1 VLRRKIAAARAVQ
14 AEGGPGADK
23 SWRLALARAAR
34 DQFNLPLEVASLRL
48 AVISL
53 AELLELPFAGGLI
66 SILQGPSEGIG
77 LLVLSSDVVAAL
89 IEVQTLGKVGLGAPE
104 QRKPTRTDAAMIAPF
119 LDAALIELEEEL
131 AEEADLVW
139 TSGFRYAS
147 FLDDPRPLGLLM
159 EDVGYRLLQAEVSLG
174 LGARKGAVFMVLPAK
189 GKGRLP
195 ALGSG
200 PIVDPQAAAQSFTLD
215 LAVQIEAAGVVLEAI
230 LGRIS
235 LPLQRVMALQI
246 GEVIPL
252 GRASI
257 DKIQI
262 AGLDG
267 GAVTEGKLGQ
277 NRGMRAIRLGAA
289 QQGASHELTARRPG
303 EMQAA
308 AMGFAA
314 AEAPMDF
321 AADFAAEPAEMEF
334 AAPAE
339 LDFAAEPTDFAAE
352 PAPEDFLAQFGTPL
366 AQAG

>member
-1 VLRRKIAAARAVQ
+1 MLRRKIAAARAVQ

-23 SWRLALARAAR
+23 SWRLAIARAAR
-34 DQFNLPLEVASLRL
+34 DQFNLPLEVTRL
-48 AVISL
+48 QLAAVSL

-66 SILQGPSEGIG
+66 SILQGPSDGIG
-77 LLVLSSDVVAAL
+77 LLVLSADVVAAL
-89 IEVQTLGKVGLGAPE
+89 IEVQTLGKVGLGPPE

-139 TSGFRYAS
+139 ASGFRYAS

-174 LGARKGAVFMVLPAK
+174 LGGRKGRIFMVLPAK

-200 PIVDPQAAAQSFTLD
+200 PKVDTLVAAQSFTLD
-215 LAVQIEAAGVVLEAI
+215 LAEQIEAAGVVLEAI

-235 LPLQRVMALQI
+235 LPLHRVMALQV

-289 QQGASHELTARRPG
+289 QQGEGYELAARRPG

-308 AMGFAA
+308 AL
-314 AEAPMDF
+314 
-321 AADFAAEPAEMEF
+321 EF
-334 AAPAE
+334 AAPAAMDSAAE
-339 LDFAAEPTDFAAE
+339 TMESAAEPLDFAAE
-352 PAPEDFLAQFGTPL
+352 PAPEDFLTQFGTPL